1 MMKNIYSW
9 SNWAMIMLLFVACCR
24 TTTKTAN
31 QSAKTMETQKAA
43 RFACLPEG
51 IQLTQVVS
59 YGKRNVTVEETL
71 DAMQA
76 TCANGKLVNQNKKE
90 IRFFRIA
97 CFGNPPYNY
106 DEIRQHEQEEISRLQ
121 ENYAVIVIECD
132 PMIQ

>member
-1 MMKNIYSW
+1 MKRLYSGTVGMMS
-9 SNWAMIMLLFVACCR
+9 MFLFVLCCR

-31 QSAKTMETQKAA
+31 QQPATLMETQKAA
-43 RFACLPEG
+43 RFACLPG
-51 IQLTQVVS
+51 NVQLTHVVS
-59 YGKRNVTVEETL
+59 YGKREVTVEETL

-76 TCANGKLVNQNKKE
+76 KCENGKLVDQNKKE

-106 DEIRQHEQEEISRLQ
+106 DEIRQREQEEIARLR
-121 ENYAVIVIECD
+121 ENFNVIVIECN